1 MIKISDF
8 MRCSWSLCLQLSLS
22 HVSESKPDYSVRSI
36 FNSSLHSLVISTG
49 PGDRSL
55 YKILVDDGTTLKS
68 GLYEYVLT
76 YFLSVFS
83 ASLGL
88 AKCLKNGVART
99 IGAGGCLDGLL
110 SPRHLLAFFAC
121 GAYLMVRGVCLG
133 VVTFVSNHCDTINT

>member
-1 MIKISDF
+1 

-99 IGAGGCLDGLL
+99 IVAGGCLGGLL
-110 SPRHLLAFFAC
+110 SARQLLAFLDCAYFLIFR
-121 GAYLMVRGVCLG
+121 GANLG
-133 VVTFVSNHCDTINT
+133 FVASPSVEVSNHCNHGNTINT